1 MKIRLTL
8 ILLCSIIWNIGFSQE
23 RNFQAVLI
31 NSITHTPVYLASVS
45 FTKSN
50 IGTISNKDGA
60 FKLCYSDLN
69 DSVRISHIEYE
80 TLDLSLSDKSLKKKI
95 YLTPRN
101 IILSEVNV
109 KAMSA
114 QELLLTAIEESSKKI
129 EPNAKLSTYY
139 REFVSNNG
147 QYSKFSDGL
156 VDYKIAISK
165 KRKTK
170 TAVNVKESRAIKLDT
185 LKEEKFSLTS
195 PLDVRWAANIYAISK
210 IQKLINKDDFHKF
223 NFKLVE
229 FENDSELITIILSP
243 KLKIKEE
250 LLEKKITLNRNSYLI
265 QEIEIYLPV
274 SHAQYAKTVN
284 ILVAKAQTTD
294 RKMKIIYKENN
305 GVYSLFYIS
314 RDLSMHFW
322 NKKKIDETI
331 RFLSDLIVT
340 DIRVGK
346 IEEKKIKSYKYKS
359 LYKRGNQ
366 FKTKFW
372 LSNNSLMLTDEEE
385 KIIQNANRKNTNS
398 CKL

>member
-1 MKIRLTL
+1 MEIRLIL
-8 ILLCSIIWNIGFSQE
+8 ILLCSIVWNFGFSQE

-31 NSITHTPVYLASVS
+31 NSVTHTPISLASISV
-45 FTKSN
+45 TKSN
-50 IGTISNKDGA
+50 IGTISNEDGA

-80 TLDLSLSDKSLKKKI
+80 TLDLCLSDKVIKKEI

-114 QELLLTAIEESSKKI
+114 QDLLLKAIEESSKKI
-129 EPNAKLSTYY
+129 ETNVKLSTYY
-139 REFVSNNG
+139 REFVKNNG
-147 QYSKFSDGL
+147 QYSRFSDGL
-156 VDYKIAISK
+156 VDYTISISK
-165 KRKTK
+165 KKTK
-170 TAVNVKESRAIKLDT
+170 TTVTVKESRAIKLDT
-185 LKEEKFSLTS
+185 LKEEEFSINS
-195 PLDVRWAANIYAISK
+195 PLDVRRAANIYNVSK
-210 IQKLINKDDFHKF
+210 IQQLINKDDFYKF

-243 KLKIKEE
+243 KLEIEEE

-265 QEIEIYLPV
+265 QEIEIHLPA

-284 ILVAKAQTTD
+284 ILVAKAQTID
-294 RKMKIIYKENN
+294 RKMRIIYKENN
-305 GVYSLFYIS
+305 SIYSLFYIS
-314 RDLSMHFW
+314 RDFSMHFW
-322 NKKKIDETI
+322 NNKKVDGRI

-340 DIRVGK
+340 DIQVGE
-346 IEEKKIKSYKYKS
+346 IEEEEKRERYKHKS

-372 LSNNSLMLTDEEE
+372 LSNNSLLLTDEEE
-385 KIIQNANRKNTNS
+385 KIIKG
-398 CKL
+398 L

>member
-8 ILLCSIIWNIGFSQE
+8 ILLFSIIWNFGFSQE
-23 RNFQAVLI
+23 RSFQTVLK
-31 NSITHTPVYLASVS
+31 NSITHVPIYLATISV
-45 FTKSN
+45 KNSN

-80 TLDLSLSDKSLKKKI
+80 TLDLSLSDKSIKEEI

-114 QELLLTAIEESSKKI
+114 QDLLLKAIEESSKKI
-129 EPNAKLSTYY
+129 EPNVTLSTYY
-139 REFVSNNG
+139 REFVKNNG

-170 TAVNVKESRAIKLDT
+170 TAANVKESRAIKLDT
-185 LKEEKFSLTS
+185 IKEEEFSSLNS
-195 PLDVRWAANIYAISK
+195 PLDVRTAANLYGISK
-210 IQKLINKDDFHKF
+210 IRRLLNKDDFHKF
-223 NFKLVE
+223 IFKLVE
-229 FENDSELITIILSP
+229 FENNSELVTIILSP
-243 KLKIKEE
+243 KLEIKED
-250 LLEKKITLNRNSYLI
+250 LLETKITLNRNSYLI
-265 QEIEIYLPV
+265 QEIESHLPV
-274 SHAQYAKTVN
+274 SQAQYAKTIN
-284 ILVAKAQTTD
+284 ILIVKAQLTD

-305 GVYSLFYIS
+305 GIYSLFYIS
-314 RDLSMHFW
+314 RDFTMHFW

-340 DIRVGK
+340 DIQVGK
-346 IEEKKIKSYKYKS
+346 IEDKKIKRYKHKS

-366 FKTKFW
+366 YDTEFW

-385 KIIQNANRKNTNS
+385 RIIKNSN
-398 CKL
+398 

>member
-8 ILLCSIIWNIGFSQE
+8 ILLYSIVWNFGFSQE

-31 NSITHTPVYLASVS
+31 NSVTHTPISLASISV
-45 FTKSN
+45 TKSN

-80 TLDLSLSDKSLKKKI
+80 TLNLSLSDESIKKEI
-95 YLTPRN
+95 YLTPKN

-114 QELLLTAIEESSKKI
+114 QDLLLRAIEESSKKI

-139 REFVSNNG
+139 REFVENNG
-147 QYSKFSDGL
+147 QYSRFSDGL
-156 VDYKIAISK
+156 VDYTISISK
-165 KRKTK
+165 KKTK
-170 TAVNVKESRAIKLDT
+170 TTVTVKESRAIKLDT
-185 LKEEKFSLTS
+185 LKEEEFSINS
-195 PLDVRWAANIYAISK
+195 PLDVRRAANIYNVSK
-210 IQKLINKDDFHKF
+210 IQQLINKDNFHKF

-243 KLKIKEE
+243 KLEIKEE
-250 LLEKKITLNRNSYLI
+250 LLEKKITLNRNSNLI
-265 QEIEIYLPV
+265 QEIEIYLPA
-274 SHAQYAKTVN
+274 SHVQYAKIVN
-284 ILVAKAQTTD
+284 VLIIKGQTID
-294 RKMKIIYKENN
+294 RNMRVVYKENN
-305 GVYSLFYIS
+305 GIYSLFYIS
-314 RDLSMHFW
+314 RDFAMHFW
-322 NKKKIDETI
+322 NKKKIDGTI

-340 DIRVGK
+340 DIQVGK
-346 IEEKKIKSYKYKS
+346 VEEKKIKSYKHKS

-372 LSNNSLMLTDEEE
+372 LSNNSLLLTDEEE
-385 KIIQNANRKNTNS
+385 KIIKG
-398 CKL
+398 L

>member
-1 MKIRLTL
+1 MKIRLSL
-8 ILLCSIIWNIGFSQE
+8 ILLYSIVWNFGFSQE

-31 NSITHTPVYLASVS
+31 NSVTHTPISLASISV
-45 FTKSN
+45 TKSN

-80 TLDLSLSDKSLKKKI
+80 TLDLCLSDKVIKKEI

-114 QELLLTAIEESSKKI
+114 QDLLLTAIEESSKKI
-129 EPNAKLSTYY
+129 ETNVKLSTYY
-139 REFVSNNG
+139 REFVKNNG

-156 VDYKIAISK
+156 VDYTISISK
-165 KRKTK
+165 KKTK
-170 TAVNVKESRAIKLDT
+170 TTVTVKESRAIKLDT
-185 LKEEKFSLTS
+185 LKEEEFSINS
-195 PLDVRWAANIYAISK
+195 PLDVRRAANIYNVSK
-210 IQKLINKDDFHKF
+210 IQQLINKDDFYKF

-229 FENDSELITIILSP
+229 FENDPELITIILSP
-243 KLKIKEE
+243 KLEIEEE

-265 QEIEIYLPV
+265 QEIEIHLPA

-284 ILVAKAQTTD
+284 ILVAKAQTID
-294 RKMKIIYKENN
+294 RKMRIIYKENN
-305 GVYSLFYIS
+305 SIYSLFYIS
-314 RDLSMHFW
+314 RDFSMHFW
-322 NKKKIDETI
+322 NNKKVDGRI

-340 DIRVGK
+340 DIQVGQ
-346 IEEKKIKSYKYKS
+346 IEEEEKRERYKHKS

-366 FKTKFW
+366 FSTKFW
-372 LSNNSLMLTDEEE
+372 LSNNSLLLTDEEE
-385 KIIQNANRKNTNS
+385 KIIKG
-398 CKL
+398 L